1 MGNIAFRMEIA
12 AVLAVAAVM
21 TACEKGGETVEN
33 GSPECEA
40 FLAAATQGKSADSTV
55 MYSAQQL
62 PVRVFCRTEDQ
73 LVRDS
78 EGTTLRIQNTEQS
91 SVLACTFS
99 SRPQSGVTIVARYEG
114 TGFALKAGSAEF
126 EVVKTADTKA
136 WLWCEAQG
144 LGIVA
149 DTR

>member
-40 FLAAATQGKSADSTV
+40 FLAAATEYGL
-55 MYSAQQL
+55 YSDGV

-126 EVVKTADTKA
+126 EVV
-136 WLWCEAQG
+136 
-144 LGIVA
+144 
-149 DTR
+149 

>member
-40 FLAAATQGKSADSTV
+40 FLAAATEYGL
-55 MYSAQQL
+55 YSDGV
-62 PVRVFCRTEDQ
+62 PVRVFCRTADQ

-99 SRPQSGVTIVARYEG
+99 SRPQSAVP
-114 TGFALKAGSAEF
+114 
-126 EVVKTADTKA
+126 
-136 WLWCEAQG
+136 
-144 LGIVA
+144 
-149 DTR
+149 

>member
-40 FLAAATQGKSADSTV
+40 FLAAATEYGL
-55 MYSAQQL
+55 YSDGV

-91 SVLACTFS
+91 SAACWRAPS
-99 SRPQSGVTIVARYEG
+99 LPVHRA
-114 TGFALKAGSAEF
+114 A
-126 EVVKTADTKA
+126 
-136 WLWCEAQG
+136 
-144 LGIVA
+144 
-149 DTR
+149 

>member
-1 MGNIAFRMEIA
+1 MASMRDIKRR
-12 AVLAVAAVM
+12 
-21 TACEKGGETVEN
+21 
-33 GSPECEA
+33 
-40 FLAAATQGKSADSTV
+40 
-55 MYSAQQL
+55 
-62 PVRVFCRTEDQ
+62 RV
-73 LVRDS
+73 S
-78 EGTTLRIQNTEQS
+78 IQNTEQS

>member
-1 MGNIAFRMEIA
+1 MEIA

-40 FLAAATQGKSADSTV
+40 FLAAATEYGL
-55 MYSAQQL
+55 YSDGV

-99 SRPQSGVTIVARYEG
+99 SRPQSGVTSRTLRGYGVRSESRQCRIRGGEDGRHEGVAMVRGAG
-114 TGFALKAGSAEF
+114 TGHRS
-126 EVVKTADTKA
+126 
-136 WLWCEAQG
+136 
-144 LGIVA
+144 
-149 DTR
+149 

>member
-40 FLAAATQGKSADSTV
+40 FLAAATEYGL
-55 MYSAQQL
+55 YSDGV

-126 EVVKTADTKA
+126 EEVKTADTKA

>member
-1 MGNIAFRMEIA
+1 MEIA

-40 FLAAATQGKSADSTV
+40 FLAAATEYGL
-55 MYSAQQL
+55 YSDGV
-62 PVRVFCRTEDQ
+62 PVRVFCRTADQ

-114 TGFALKAGSAEF
+114 TGFALKAGSADF

>member
-40 FLAAATQGKSADSTV
+40 FLAAATEYGL
-55 MYSAQQL
+55 YSDGV
-62 PVRVFCRTEDQ
+62 PVRVFCRTADQ

-91 SVLACTFS
+91 SVLASTERRDD
-99 SRPQSGVTIVARYEG
+99 SRTLRGYGVRSESRQCRIRGGEDGRHEGVAVVRGAG
-114 TGFALKAGSAEF
+114 TGHRS
-126 EVVKTADTKA
+126 
-136 WLWCEAQG
+136 
-144 LGIVA
+144 
-149 DTR
+149 

>member
-40 FLAAATQGKSADSTV
+40 FLAAATEYGL
-55 MYSAQQL
+55 YSDGV

-78 EGTTLRIQNTEQS
+78 EGTTLRIQNTQGADNEEIKQKKKDNR
-91 SVLACTFS
+91 ACG
-99 SRPQSGVTIVARYEG
+99 RARQQHAEP
-114 TGFALKAGSAEF
+114 GFALKAGSAEF

>member
-33 GSPECEA
+33 DSPECEA
-40 FLAAATQGKSADSTV
+40 FLAAATEYGL
-55 MYSAQQL
+55 YS
-62 PVRVFCRTEDQ
+62 D
-73 LVRDS
+73 
-78 EGTTLRIQNTEQS
+78 G
-91 SVLACTFS
+91 
-99 SRPQSGVTIVARYEG
+99 
-114 TGFALKAGSAEF
+114 
-126 EVVKTADTKA
+126 VVKTADTKA

>member
-40 FLAAATQGKSADSTV
+40 FLAAATEYGL
-55 MYSAQQL
+55 YSDGV

-114 TGFALKAGSAEF
+114 TGFRSESRQCRIRGGEDGRHEGVAMVRGAGTGHRS
-126 EVVKTADTKA
+126 
-136 WLWCEAQG
+136 
-144 LGIVA
+144 
-149 DTR
+149 

>member
-40 FLAAATQGKSADSTV
+40 FLAAATEYGL
-55 MYSAQQL
+55 YSDGV
-62 PVRVFCRTEDQ
+62 PVRVFCRTADQ

-78 EGTTLRIQNTEQS
+78 EGTTLRIQNTE
-91 SVLACTFS
+91 
-99 SRPQSGVTIVARYEG
+99 QSGVTIVARYEG

>member
-1 MGNIAFRMEIA
+1 MRGVSR
-12 AVLAVAAVM
+12 
-21 TACEKGGETVEN
+21 
-33 GSPECEA
+33 
-40 FLAAATQGKSADSTV
+40 AATEYGL
-55 MYSAQQL
+55 YSDGV
-62 PVRVFCRTEDQ
+62 PVRVFCRTADQ

>member
-40 FLAAATQGKSADSTV
+40 FLGV
-55 MYSAQQL
+55 
-62 PVRVFCRTEDQ
+62 PVRVFCRTADQ

>member
-1 MGNIAFRMEIA
+1 MEIA
-12 AVLAVAAVM
+12 VVLAVAAVM

-40 FLAAATQGKSADSTV
+40 FLAAATEYGL
-55 MYSAQQL
+55 YSDGV

-91 SVLACTFS
+91 QRAGVHLLFPSTERRDD
-99 SRPQSGVTIVARYEG
+99 SRTLRGYGVRSESRQCRIRGGEDGRHEGVAMVRDAG
-114 TGFALKAGSAEF
+114 TGHRS
-126 EVVKTADTKA
+126 
-136 WLWCEAQG
+136 
-144 LGIVA
+144 
-149 DTR
+149 

>member
-40 FLAAATQGKSADSTV
+40 FLAAAT
-55 MYSAQQL
+55 
-62 PVRVFCRTEDQ
+62 
-73 LVRDS
+73 
-78 EGTTLRIQNTEQS
+78 
-91 SVLACTFS
+91 VLACTFS

-136 WLWCEAQG
+136 WLWCETQG

>member
-40 FLAAATQGKSADSTV
+40 FLAAATEYGL
-55 MYSAQQL
+55 YSDGV

-78 EGTTLRIQNTEQS
+78 EGTTLASRIRS
-91 SVLACTFS
+91 RAACWRAPS
-99 SRPQSGVTIVARYEG
+99 LPVHRA
-114 TGFALKAGSAEF
+114 A
-126 EVVKTADTKA
+126 
-136 WLWCEAQG
+136 
-144 LGIVA
+144 
-149 DTR
+149 